1 MPGMRGLVVVAG
13 MIAVMGQGALAN
25 VSKAAR
31 ATPTGN
37 PGFWITPEDY
47 PAPDL
52 RKEAEGVTGVRL
64 DVNTDGIVSNC
75 TVTQSSGSETLD
87 AATCTLLQERARF
100 TPARDRTGQAM
111 ADNYTTR
118 VKWQIPE
125 ADPEQVKDFP
135 KRLQLRF
142 DINEAGETTA
152 CTVLA
157 NEGNA
162 TVVKDTGETV
172 DPCATMMKSKKRPV
186 FLDANGNPVA
196 VRVESLME
204 MRVTPIGAANAQ

>member
-1 MPGMRGLVVVAG
+1 MPGIKGLLLVA
-13 MIAVMGQGALAN
+13 MAAAMMGQDALAN
-25 VSKAAR
+25 VSKAAI

-37 PGFWITPEDY
+37 PGYWITPEDY

-87 AATCTLLQERARF
+87 AATCTLIQERARF
-100 TPARDRTGQAM
+100 TPARDRTGQPI

-125 ADPEQVKDFP
+125 ADPEQIKEYP

-162 TVVKDTGETV
+162 TVVKETGETV

-186 FLDANGNPVA
+186 FLDVNGEPVA

-204 MRVTPIGAANAQ
+204 MRVTSIGAAKAP